1 MAITVITARDP
12 FGAPSAREQF
22 DDADVFSIGGDGHLT
37 IHTRDVG
44 DIAMYAPG
52 QWLSV
57 YVEGA
62 MMVKTEA
69 EG

>member
-1 MAITVITARDP
+1 MAITVITARDLY
-12 FGAPSAREQF
+12 GAPSAREQF

-44 DIAMYAPG
+44 DIAIYAPG
-52 QWLSV
+52 HWLSV

-62 MMVKTEA
+62 MTVKTEA
-69 EG
+69 DR

>member
-1 MAITVITARDP
+1 MAITVITARHLD
-12 FGAPSAREQF
+12 GAPSAREHF

-44 DIAMYAPG
+44 DIAIYAPAY
-52 QWLSV
+52 WLSV

-62 MMVKTEA
+62 MTVKTEA
-69 EG
+69 DG